1 MKKIAIVTTHPIQYY
16 APLFKLLAKE
26 KEFELKVFYT
36 WSQSQ
41 SEKYDPGFGK
51 TIEWDIPL
59 LDGYSFEF
67 VENISKN
74 PGTHHYKGIVNPKLN
89 EKIEDFGAD
98 AVLIIGWSFD
108 SHFKAMKYFKGKI
121 PVIFR
126 GDSHLLDSVSKIK
139 NLIRKISL
147 RYIYSFVDYAL
158 YVGKNN
164 KEYYKFC
171 GLKENQLI
179 YAPHAIDNNRFQDPD
194 NVFKTKAYE
203 WREKIGI
210 PQNGIVF
217 LFAGKFEP
225 KKRPDL
231 LVNSF
236 IKAGIPN
243 TFLILMGNGE
253 MEKELISLSKA
264 HEKRIYFLPF
274 QNQSIMPIAY
284 RMGNVFCLPSQGPG
298 ETWGLA
304 VNEAMVCGLPILVS
318 NKVGCAADLIEQGK
332 NGFVFTS
339 NDFNDL
345 TDKINSMGNEQI
357 LFEMSLKSSEKI
369 KNWNLNSVVQS
380 IHDLLI

>member
-16 APLFKLLAKE
+16 APLFKLLSKE
-26 KEFELKVFYT
+26 REFNVKVFYT

-41 SEKYDPGFGK
+41 SAKYDPGFGK

-59 LDGYSFEF
+59 LNGYSFEF
-67 VENISKN
+67 VENISKD
-74 PGTHHYKGIVNPKLN
+74 PGTHHYNGIINPQLV
-89 EKIEDFGAD
+89 EKIENFGAE
-98 AVLIIGWSFD
+98 AVLIVGWSFD
-108 SHFKAMKYFKGKI
+108 SHFKVMKYFKGKI

-126 GDSHLLDSVSKIK
+126 GDSHLLDPIGKIK

-164 KEYYKFC
+164 KDYFQFC
-171 GLKENQLI
+171 GLKENQLV
-179 YAPHAIDNNRFQDPD
+179 YAPHAIDNDRFEDTNGQ
-194 NVFKTKAYE
+194 FKLKACE
-203 WREKIGI
+203 WRKNLGI
-210 PQNGIVF
+210 PDDGIVF

-231 LVNSF
+231 LIDSF
-236 IKAGIPN
+236 IKAN
-243 TFLILMGNGE
+243 ATNSYLVLMGNGE
-253 MEKELISLSKA
+253 LEKELLKLSEGY
-264 HEKRIYFLPF
+264 EKRIYFLPF

-304 VNEAMVCGLPILVS
+304 VNEAMVCGLPVLVS
-318 NKVGCAADLIEQGK
+318 DKVGCAADLIEQGE
-332 NGFVFTS
+332 NGFIVKS
-339 NDFNDL
+339 NDGNDL
-345 TDKINSMGNEQI
+345 VNKMKIMCNEQI
-357 LFEMSLKSSEKI
+357 VSEMGKKSQEKI

-380 IHDLLI
+380 IHNILK

>member
-26 KEFELKVFYT
+26 KELELKVFYT

-41 SEKYDPGFGK
+41 SGKFDPGFGK
-51 TIEWDIPL
+51 TIEWDIPI

-67 VENISKN
+67 VENISKD
-74 PGTHHYKGIVNPKLN
+74 PGTHHYKGIVNPNLN
-89 EKIEDFGAD
+89 VKIEDFGAD
-98 AVLIIGWSFD
+98 VVLVIGWSFD
-108 SHFKAMKYFKGKI
+108 SHFKTMKYFKGKI

-126 GDSHLLDSVSKIK
+126 GDSHLLDSVGLIK

-147 RYIYSFVDYAL
+147 RYVYSFVDYAL

-171 GLKENQLI
+171 GLKENQLV
-179 YAPHAIDNNRFQDPD
+179 YAPHAIDNDRFQDPN
-194 NVFKTKAYE
+194 NVYKTKAFE

-210 PQNGIVF
+210 PKDGIVF

-231 LVNSF
+231 LINSF
-236 IKAGIPN
+236 IKAGMPN

-318 NKVGCAADLIEQGK
+318 DKVGCAVDLIEQGK

-345 TDKINSMGNEQI
+345 TDKIKLLGNVQI
-357 LFEMSLKSSEKI
+357 VSDMSLKSSEKI

-380 IHDLLI
+380 IHNILK